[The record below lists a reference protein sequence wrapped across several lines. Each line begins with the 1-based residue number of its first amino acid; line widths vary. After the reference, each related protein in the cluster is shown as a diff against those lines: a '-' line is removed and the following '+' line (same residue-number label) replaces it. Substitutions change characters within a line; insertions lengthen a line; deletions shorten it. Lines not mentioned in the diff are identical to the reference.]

1 MVQAFRKPGMDV
13 VVEAFEQGGLTA
25 AYKAFSALPHTEAGY
40 NQTFSK
46 FNNDVKPLCFKDD
59 FECKG
64 EISDKESQV
73 WQRIKGTT
81 W

>member
-1 MVQAFRKPGMDV
+1 MQAFRKPGMDV
-13 VVEAFEQGGLTA
+13 VVA
-25 AYKAFSALPHTEAGY
+25 AY

-46 FNNDVKPLCFKDD
+46 FNNDVRTLCFKDD
-59 FECKG
+59 PWCQG
-64 EISDKESQV
+64 DVSDKESQV